1 MKLSFLLPKPM
12 LELLS
17 KPYQDEQT
25 TCTNIDSGMEFWNVA
40 DGRSVKKRCSP
51 TANSCRAGASGVGT
65 WLLSAPAT
73 YQINGMKI
81 KSILNPS

>member
-1 MKLSFLLPKPM
+1 MTVIGIKICLIRLQSANKPYLCNYMKLSFLLPKPM

-40 DGRSVKKRCSP
+40 DGRSVKK
-51 TANSCRAGASGVGT
+51 T
-65 WLLSAPAT
+65 LLSDC
-73 YQINGMKI
+73 K
-81 KSILNPS
+81 